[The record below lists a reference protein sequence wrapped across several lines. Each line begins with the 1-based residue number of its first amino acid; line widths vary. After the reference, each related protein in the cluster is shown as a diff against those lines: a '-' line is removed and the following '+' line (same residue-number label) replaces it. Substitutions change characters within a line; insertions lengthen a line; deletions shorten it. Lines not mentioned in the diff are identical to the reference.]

1 MRVAWP
7 EMESQYRRGETL
19 RDMLDYVLWISQQM
33 GQIGFHSGSERAH
46 WCRRVHQA
54 YAALFVPM
62 VPGHGDPYPP
72 DVPPARNPGIWPDI
86 PSSLIPG
93 MTLRHQ
99 LTVTRML
106 ADKLR
111 SRIWTHV
118 RPTDIAEWDRRL
130 ARARDALEHGPDY
143 PMPDEAR
150 SAPSAEAAAEHA
162 ARMKALKDKTR
173 QRAEELRRQL
183 KAQAR
188 KKKAARKTS
197 AKAPAKKKAAAKKK
211 TAGKKKV
218 TQKAAAK
225 KKVTKK
231 PAAKKKAAKKK
242 VTKKPTAKKK
252 AVKKKV
258 TKRPATKK
266 KAAKK
271 KVTKKPAAKKK
282 AAKKRVT
289 KKPAAKKKA
298 R

>member
-19 RDMLDYVLWISQQM
+19 REMLDYVLWISQQM

-106 ADKLR
+106 AEKLR

-130 ARARDALEHGPDY
+130 ARAREALEHGPDY
-143 PMPDEAR
+143 PLPDEAR
-150 SAPSAEAAAEHA
+150 SEPSAEAAAEHA
-162 ARMKALKDKTR
+162 ARMKALKNKTR

-188 KKKAARKTS
+188 KKKAAKKKAATEKS
-197 AKAPAKKKAAAKKK
+197 AGKRAPAKKKAAPK
-211 TAGKKKV
+211 
-218 TQKAAAK
+218 KAAAK

-242 VTKKPTAKKK
+242 V
-252 AVKKKV
+252 
-258 TKRPATKK
+258 
-266 KAAKK
+266 
-271 KVTKKPAAKKK
+271 
-282 AAKKRVT
+282 AKKRVT